1 MEDRMKPRYKPRI
14 SLKSPAVFAVNGVI
28 GQGRVLNLTNP
39 GCLIESSVV
48 VKQGDYLK
56 LKLLLEGLKSPLLV
70 TGGAVRW
77 TNGAQFGVEF
87 IEMIESE
94 RLKLD
99 HFLSKHLSS
108 PATTVPT
115 NQFSEPGGHNWHL
128 KVHSLT
134 KER

>member
-1 MEDRMKPRYKPRI
+1 MKPRYKPRI
-14 SLKSPAVFAVNGVI
+14 PLKSPAVFAVKEEV

-56 LKLLLEGLKSPLLV
+56 LKLLLDGLKSPLLV

-77 TNGAQFGVEF
+77 TKGTQFGVEF
-87 IEMIESE
+87 IEMTEAE

-99 HFLSKHLSS
+99 QFLSKQMRGSAAPS
-108 PATTVPT
+108 GTTR
-115 NQFSEPGGHNWHL
+115 FSEQGGHNWHL
-128 KVHSLT
+128 TVHSG
-134 KER
+134 

>member
-1 MEDRMKPRYKPRI
+1 MKPRYKPRL
-14 SLKSPAVFAVNGVI
+14 SLKSPAVFAVNGEV

-48 VKQGDYLK
+48 VKPGDYLK

-87 IEMIESE
+87 IEMTEAE
-94 RLKLD
+94 RLKLNQ
-99 HFLSKHLSS
+99 FLSRQMRGSAAPS
-108 PATTVPT
+108 GTTR
-115 NQFSEPGGHNWHL
+115 FSEQGGHNWHL
-128 KVHSLT
+128 TVHSLS
-134 KER
+134 

>member
-1 MEDRMKPRYKPRI
+1 MKPRYKPRL
-14 SLKSPAVFAVNGVI
+14 SLKSPAVFAVKGEV

-77 TNGAQFGVEF
+77 TKGTQFGVEF
-87 IEMIESE
+87 VEMVQAE
-94 RLKLD
+94 RLKLNQ
-99 HFLSKHLSS
+99 FLSRHMRSS
-108 PATTVPT
+108 AVPAATTR
-115 NQFSEPGGHNWHL
+115 FSEQGGHNWHL
-128 KVHSLT
+128 KVHSLS
-134 KER
+134 K